1 MFKGDELVGAYG
13 VSGGTS
19 DQDEAMARHA
29 RARVGWAHL
38 RENDN
43 TPDDAKRQVN
53 ELYAR
58 IGLDDRDL

>member
-1 MFKGDELVGAYG
+1 
-13 VSGGTS
+13 
-19 DQDEAMARHA
+19 MARHA

-58 IGLDDRDL
+58 IGLDDREL

>member
-19 DQDEAMARHA
+19 DQDEGMARHA
-29 RARVGWAHL
+29 RAMVGWAHL

-43 TPDDAKRQVN
+43 TPDDTKRQVN

-58 IGLDDRDL
+58 IGLDDREL